1 MYQSD
6 RDITITPKEINALKR
21 ELHEY
26 KQKWKETKFE
36 LDENNIA
43 LITLARNFNNIMS
56 KTQLEIAMNLQSKI
70 LPILKE
76 IKSEKNPEKIRIL
89 TELAI
94 KQLKIFTPSQD
105 NPYSIM
111 TMLTPMEMRIASMI
125 KDGLKS
131 EDIAR
136 LLCVSISTVK
146 THRKNIRKKLHLKKK
161 PINLASYFKSI
172 FP

>member
-1 MYQSD
+1 
-6 RDITITPKEINALKR
+6 
-21 ELHEY
+21 
-26 KQKWKETKFE
+26 
-36 LDENNIA
+36 
-43 LITLARNFNNIMS
+43 
-56 KTQLEIAMNLQSKI
+56 MNLNSKI
-70 LPILKE
+70 LPLLNE

-105 NPYSIM
+105 NPNSIM
-111 TMLTPMEMRIASMI
+111 TMLTPTEMRIASMI
-125 KDGLKS
+125 KDGYKS

-136 LLCVSISTVK
+136 LLSVSFNTVK
-146 THRKNIRKKLHLKKK
+146 THRKNIRKKLRLKKK